1 MNRFKKDKNAKYN
14 SSRSEFYGSPFYC
27 NQALEYP
34 ELWKSDRVRQEWL
47 FCSVFTHCQS
57 SLARTIEQRELIWAV
72 REKIGKIQGNIPLNG
87 TEPSISFE
95 EFAEWNVKYPID

>member
-47 FCSVFTHCQS
+47 FCSVFTHCQHS
-57 SLARTIEQRELIWAV
+57 VARTIKQRELIWAV
-72 REKIGKIQGNIPLNG
+72 RDKIGKIQNNIPLDG
-87 TEPSISFE
+87 TEPSITFE
-95 EFAEWNVKYPID
+95 EFAEWNVRYPID